1 MCSNGEPWGL
11 NSGVALGGE
20 PPHSCPKMG
29 PGLDLRLEATRAP
42 RPRPTSLLQGFGSP
56 GATGPEQTLG
66 FRCDSSQ
73 GPYCVGT
80 RAESAWDH
88 GHSCS
93 CLSRA
98 PCPGWAPSVH
108 CPKPAALPT
117 STFSI
122 QVLPHG
128 LCSGPGPGP
137 LPQHLASPPK
147 PSKPQG
153 LRGRGLPAVLPCP
166 LLSSCT
172 LLMCGWPRPPQVLPE
187 TPGGSED
194 VVLPQPLQATPDP
207 AGPSLPGPPRSLLLG
222 EAG

>member
-1 MCSNGEPWGL
+1 MGSRGA
-11 NSGVALGGE
+11 STVGVALGGE

-29 PGLDLRLEATRAP
+29 PGLDPRLEATRAP

-93 CLSRA
+93 RLSRA
-98 PCPGWAPSVH
+98 PRPGWAPSVH

-137 LPQHLASPPK
+137 LPQHLASPPQAIQASG
-147 PSKPQG
+147 PPGEGPPCCPALSPPQ
-153 LRGRGLPAVLPCP
+153 LLHP
-166 LLSSCT
+166 LDVWVAS
-172 LLMCGWPRPPQVLPE
+172 PPQVLPE

-207 AGPSLPGPPRSLLLG
+207 AGPSLLGPPRSLLLG
-222 EAG
+222 EVG